1 MCVCVCVRACMRA
14 RARKCVCVFGHCKA
28 EVTEQMNTR
37 RMMHYYYTSDTLG
50 LRVWYQTVVMF
61 SQAIIVIAFVPPK
74 AVD

>member
-1 MCVCVCVRACMRA
+1 MCVCVCACVYA
-14 RARKCVCVFGHCKA
+14 CACTQVCVCVFGHCKA